1 MEILQKDA
9 KNLVS
14 KQIFARWLAILSK
27 FDFEIN
33 FIKGKNN
40 SLLDFWQESFY
51 KLSVT
56 KHISYRSHDE
66 LEG

>member
-40 SLLDFWQESFY
+40 SLLDFLAGEFLQVKCDKTYFLQES
-51 KLSVT
+51 
-56 KHISYRSHDE
+56 
-66 LEG
+66 